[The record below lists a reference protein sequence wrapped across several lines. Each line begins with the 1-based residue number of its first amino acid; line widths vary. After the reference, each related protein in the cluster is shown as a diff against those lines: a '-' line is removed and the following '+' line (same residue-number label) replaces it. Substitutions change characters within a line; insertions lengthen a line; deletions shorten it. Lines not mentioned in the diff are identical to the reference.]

1 MIIIFLSGL
10 TCYILT
16 ATILGIYSDRLDNKT
31 IVTFIGFDVGFILLT
46 IVLATVFFPTNVN
59 NAINNKKIEL
69 MENIKWIDEN
79 VKSDTKEYMMKE
91 KIEKYNDYLSSSIY
105 YHSAAIIYYPFY
117 RTADNIRLSTIDIN
131 SITMDNYMELIL
143 KSGKENK

>member
-10 TCYILT
+10 TCYIIT

-31 IVTFIGFDVGFILLT
+31 IVTFVGFDIGFTLLT

-59 NAINNKKIEL
+59 NAISDKKIEL

-79 VKSDTKEYMMKE
+79 VKSDNKEDMMKE
-91 KIEKYNDYLSSSIY
+91 KVEKYNDYLSSSVY

-117 RTADNIRLSTIDIN
+117 RTADNIRLSTIDID

>member
-1 MIIIFLSGL
+1 MVIIFLFGL
-10 TCYILT
+10 TCYIIIS
-16 ATILGIYSDRLDNKT
+16 TIQGICSGGLDNKT

-46 IVLATVFFPTNVN
+46 IVLATVFFPANVN
-59 NAINNKKIEL
+59 NAISNKKIEL

-79 VKSDTKEYMMKE
+79 IKSDTKEDMMKE
-91 KIEKYNDYLSSSIY
+91 KVEKYNDYLSSSVY
-105 YHSAAIIYYPFY
+105 YHGAAIIYYPFY
-117 RTADNIRLSTIDIN
+117 RTADNIRLSTIDID

>member
-10 TCYILT
+10 TCYIIT
-16 ATILGIYSDRLDNKT
+16 ATILGICSDGLDNKT
-31 IVTFIGFDVGFILLT
+31 IVTFVGFDIGFTLLT

-59 NAINNKKIEL
+59 NAISDKKIEL

-79 VKSDTKEYMMKE
+79 VKSDTKENMMKE
-91 KIEKYNDYLSSSIY
+91 KVEKYNDYLSSSGY
-105 YHSAAIIYYPFY
+105 YHSAVIIYYPFY
-117 RTADNIRLSTIDIN
+117 RTANNIKLSTIDID

>member
-1 MIIIFLSGL
+1 MVIIFLFGL
-10 TCYILT
+10 TCYMIIS
-16 ATILGIYSDRLDNKT
+16 TIQGICSGGLDNKT
-31 IVTFIGFDVGFILLT
+31 IVTFIGFDIGFTLLT

-59 NAINNKKIEL
+59 NAISDKKIEL

-79 VKSDTKEYMMKE
+79 VKSDTKENMMKE
-91 KIEKYNDYLSSSIY
+91 KVEKYNDYLSSSGY

-117 RTADNIRLSTIDIN
+117 RTANNIKLSTIDID

>member
-10 TCYILT
+10 TCYIIT
-16 ATILGIYSDRLDNKT
+16 ATILGICSDRLDDKT
-31 IVTFIGFDVGFILLT
+31 IVTFVGFDVGFILLT
-46 IVLATVFFPTNVN
+46 IILATVFFPANVN
-59 NAINNKKIEL
+59 NAISNKKIEL

-79 VKSDTKEYMMKE
+79 IKSDTKEDMMKE
-91 KIEKYNDYLSSSIY
+91 KVEKYNDYLSSSAY

-117 RTADNIRLSTIDIN
+117 RTADNIRLSTIDID

>member
-10 TCYILT
+10 TCYIIT
-16 ATILGIYSDRLDNKT
+16 ATILGICSDGLDNKT
-31 IVTFIGFDVGFILLT
+31 IVTFVGFDVGFILLT
-46 IVLATVFFPTNVN
+46 IILATVFFPTNVN
-59 NAINNKKIEL
+59 NTISNKKIEL

-79 VKSDTKEYMMKE
+79 IKSDTKEDMMKE
-91 KIEKYNDYLSSSIY
+91 KVEKYNNYLSSSVY
-105 YHSAAIIYYPFY
+105 YHGAAIIYYPFY
-117 RTADNIRLSTIDIN
+117 RTADNIRLSTIDID